1 MPRPKKTDRPVE
13 KTISL
18 PESIVSRVDL
28 ELYSELEG
36 RVPFGA
42 WQRFIVGLIE
52 DHFARLDRA
61 RKEGKQL

>member
-52 DHFARLDRA
+52 DHFTRLDRA